1 MRSLLTA
8 LVAISVAMA
17 APARAEPAGPGL
29 ATLKLAP
36 TATPS
41 ERLLDGTVE
50 AVNQS
55 TLAAQTAG
63 RVSALEYDVDQRV
76 TAGAVLVRI
85 RSTEQVSGLA
95 QAEAAM
101 REAQA
106 RDVEA
111 EAQYRRIA
119 DMYQRKVV
127 AKATY
132 DDAVASRAA
141 AASRL
146 EAARAG
152 VQSAREGVDYTNVRA
167 PYAGVVTA
175 RHVQLGESVAPGVP
189 LVTVAEL
196 GALRVVADVPQS
208 LIAPARAA
216 RRAVV
221 YVGGRRIDSAGL
233 TFFPSA
239 QAGGTFRVRVEL
251 PGGVEGL
258 APGMYVRVGLLTG
271 EATALDVPA
280 SAVVERSELRAV
292 YVVAPDG
299 GVRLRQV
306 RLGRERDGRYEVLA
320 GLVAGDVIALD
331 PVAAAAALHRQA
343 GRDD

>member
-1 MRSLLTA
+1 MRSLRTA
-8 LVAISVAMA
+8 LVAVAIVA
-17 APARAEPAGPGL
+17 ASPAGAATAGAGL
-29 ATLKLAP
+29 ETLKLAP
-36 TATPS
+36 SATAA

-50 AVNQS
+50 AVNQA

-63 RVSALEYDVDQRV
+63 RVTALDYDVDQRV
-76 TAGAVLVRI
+76 AAGAVLVRI
-85 RSTEQVSGLA
+85 RSTEQASGLA
-95 QAEAAM
+95 QAEAAL
-101 REAQA
+101 REAEA

-111 EAQYRRIA
+111 EAQYSRIA

-132 DDAVASRAA
+132 DDAIASRAA

-152 VQSAREGVDYTNVRA
+152 VQSAREGVDYTTVRA

-175 RHVQLGESVAPGVP
+175 RHVQVGESVAPGVP
-189 LVTVAEL
+189 LVTVAAL

-208 LIAPARAA
+208 LILQARAA

-221 YVGGRRIDSAGL
+221 YAGGRRIDTAGI
-233 TFFPSA
+233 TFFPAA
-239 QAGGTFRVRVEL
+239 QAGGTFRVRVDL

-258 APGMYVRVGLLTG
+258 APGMYVRIGLVTG
-271 EATALDVPA
+271 EATALEVPA
-280 SAVVERSELRAV
+280 TAVVERSELRAV
-292 YVVAPDG
+292 YVVTPDG
-299 GVRLRQV
+299 AVRLRQV

-331 PVAAAAALHRQA
+331 PSAAVAALHAQA

>member
-1 MRSLLTA
+1 MRSLRTA
-8 LVAISVAMA
+8 LVAVAIVA
-17 APARAEPAGPGL
+17 ASPAGAATAGAGL
-29 ATLKLAP
+29 ETLKLAP
-36 TATPS
+36 SATAA

-50 AVNQS
+50 AVNQA

-63 RVSALEYDVDQRV
+63 RVTALDYDVDQRV
-76 TAGAVLVRI
+76 AAGAVLVRI
-85 RSTEQVSGLA
+85 RSTEQASGLA
-95 QAEAAM
+95 QAEAAL
-101 REAQA
+101 REAEA

-111 EAQYRRIA
+111 EAQYSRIA

-132 DDAVASRAA
+132 DDAIASRAA

-152 VQSAREGVDYTNVRA
+152 VQSAREGVDYTTVRA

-175 RHVQLGESVAPGVP
+175 RHVQVGESVAPGVP
-189 LVTVAEL
+189 LVTVAAL

-208 LIAPARAA
+208 LILQARAA

-221 YVGGRRIDSAGL
+221 YAGGRRIDTAGI
-233 TFFPSA
+233 TFFPAA
-239 QAGGTFRVRVEL
+239 QAGGTFRVRVDL

-258 APGMYVRVGLLTG
+258 APGMYVRIGLVTG
-271 EATALDVPA
+271 EATALEVPA
-280 SAVVERSELRAV
+280 TAVVERSELRAV
-292 YVVAPDG
+292 YVVTQDG
-299 GVRLRQV
+299 AVRLRQV

-331 PVAAAAALHRQA
+331 PSAAVAALHAQA

>member
-1 MRSLLTA
+1 MRSLRAAFVA
-8 LVAISVAMA
+8 LALAAASSAPA
-17 APARAEPAGPGL
+17 APASAGL
-29 ATLKLAP
+29 ATLRLEPAAT
-36 TATPS
+36 TA
-41 ERLLDGTVE
+41 ERMLDGTVE
-50 AVNQS
+50 AVNQA

-63 RVSALEYDVDQRV
+63 RVSALEYDVDQQV
-76 TAGAVLVRI
+76 AAGAVLVRI

-95 QAEAAM
+95 QAEAAL

-106 RDVEA
+106 REVEA
-111 EAQYRRIA
+111 EGQYRRIA

-132 DDAVASRAA
+132 DDAVASRASA
-141 AASRL
+141 AARL

-152 VQSAREGVDYTNVRA
+152 VQSAREGVDYTIVRA

-175 RHVQLGESVAPGVP
+175 RHVQLGESVAPGMP
-189 LVTVAEL
+189 LVTVA
-196 GALRVVADVPQS
+196 GFGTLRVVADVPQS
-208 LIAPARAA
+208 LMSQARTA
-216 RRAVV
+216 RRAIV
-221 YVGGRRIDSAGL
+221 YAGDRRIDSAAL
-233 TFFPSA
+233 TFFPAA

-251 PGGVEGL
+251 PAGIDGL
-258 APGMYVRVGLLTG
+258 APGMYVRVGLATG
-271 EATALDVPA
+271 EATSLEVPA
-280 SAVVERSELRAV
+280 TAVVERSELRAV

-331 PVAAAAALHRQA
+331 PSAAATALHRQA
-343 GRDD
+343 ARDE

>member
-1 MRSLLTA
+1 MPSLRAA
-8 LVAISVAMA
+8 LVAYALAAA
-17 APARAEPAGPGL
+17 APLHAATEGGGL
-29 ATLKLAP
+29 ATMKLAP
-36 TATPS
+36 ASTPS
-41 ERLLDGTVE
+41 ERMLDGTVE
-50 AVNQS
+50 AVNQA

-63 RVSALEYDVDQRV
+63 RVSALEYDVDAQV
-76 TAGAVLVRI
+76 AAGAVLVRI

-95 QAEAAM
+95 QAEAAL
-101 REAQA
+101 R
-106 RDVEA
+106 EA
-111 EAQYRRIA
+111 EARDAEADAQFRRIA

-152 VQSAREGVDYTNVRA
+152 VQSAREGVDYTAVRS

-175 RHVQLGESVAPGVP
+175 RPVQVGESVAPGTP
-189 LVTVAEL
+189 LVTVAAL
-196 GALRVVADVPQS
+196 GALRVAADVPQS
-208 LIAPARAA
+208 LIAQARAA
-216 RRAVV
+216 QRAVV
-221 YVGGRRIDSAGL
+221 YVGDRRVESRAL
-233 TFFPSA
+233 TFFPAA

-251 PGGVEGL
+251 PPGVAGV
-258 APGMYVRVGLLTG
+258 APGMYVRIGLVTG
-271 EATALDVPA
+271 EASALAVPA
-280 SAVVERSELRAV
+280 TAVVERSEMRAV

-299 GVRLRQV
+299 SVRLRQV

-320 GLVAGDVIALD
+320 GLAAGDVIALD
-331 PVAAAAALHRQA
+331 PSAAAAAVRRQA